1 MLNFALR
8 RLPSRGR
15 CGARGFTFRRPWPVA
30 SARFCARLV
39 ARFHACLRSRLW
51 TGLWTGLWARLWAT
65 LTDRRPAY
73 LPACLPAYVPCLPAL
88 VAIFVPVCASSP
100 AHADSTAPNPEAAAT
115 LPPVSVGADT
125 TAAPRAVDPNL
136 PVSVET
142 VTREQFANWNVVN
155 TEDVLKYLPNLAVR
169 KRFTGDLNSI
179 IAVRGTSNAQSAR
192 GLVYADGLLLS
203 NLLGNSYS
211 YPPRWSMVFPDEIQQ
226 VDVIYGPFSA
236 LYPGNSLGATVLIST
251 RMPKQFEAD
260 ADVKAF
266 TQHFSLFGVNRNF
279 NGSEASASIG
289 DRIGKFS
296 YRLGVNHLENTSQPL
311 QFATLAQ
318 SGTAAKPGD
327 IPVTGAHFYN
337 NQSNAP
343 TAVLGVNGEGIEH
356 TVQDQFKLK
365 MQYDFTPTVQ
375 AGFTLGYWHQTYDS
389 QTSSFLRDENGNPVY
404 SGTVSIGGYRYTIPA
419 ATFAPSRGQSEN
431 RLYGVSLKT
440 RNATGWNGEAI
451 ASYYEIGNSVARTAN
466 SGAPGNGPGTM
477 IVGDG
482 TGWKTLDLRSTYT
495 PITTQ
500 AGLTNHALS
509 VGYHYDNYF
518 LDNQSYNTLN
528 WRNGGAASFA
538 NAFVGK
544 TQTQALYAQDA
555 WRFLPRWKLVYG
567 VRYEDWQAYDGA
579 QALPGQS
586 IRYGD
591 ASRHGF
597 SPKASLSFDATDD
610 LTLRASIGRAYR
622 FATVSELF
630 QGQING
636 STIVN
641 NNPNLQ
647 PEDDLSKELTAEWAH
662 WNGVFRFSLFQDDV
676 KNTIFSQTDTTVI
689 PSVTNFQNIGKVR
702 SRGVET
708 SYTGEDVVIHGLDLL
723 ASVAYTQSKI
733 IANAQNPASVGKYFY
748 RIPLWRADLAA
759 TYHFDDRTALT
770 LAARYSGRQY
780 NTLTNT
786 DTNPNVFGGTSSYA
800 VADAKFTFRPTRIS
814 EIGIGVDNLFDA
826 RYFVYHPYPG
836 RTFYVEAKLRM

>member
-1 MLNFALR
+1 MFNFALR
-8 RLPSRGR
+8 GLPFCIRRDTRGVP
-15 CGARGFTFRRPWPVA
+15 FRRRPQP
-30 SARFCARLV
+30 LV
-39 ARFHACLRSRLW
+39 RAFS
-51 TGLWTGLWARLWAT
+51 
-65 LTDRRPAY
+65 PAY
-73 LPACLPAYVPCLPAL
+73 WPAL
-88 VAIFVPVCASSP
+88 IPAFVPAFVSSA
-100 AHADSTAPNPEAAAT
+100 AHAADSASTEAT
-115 LPPVSVGADT
+115 LPAVSVSANAN
-125 TAAPRAVDPNL
+125 AAVTPRAVDPNL
-136 PVSVET
+136 PASVET

-155 TEDVLKYLPNLAVR
+155 TEDVLKYMPNLAVR
-169 KRFTGDLNSI
+169 KRFIGDVNSL

-203 NLLGNSYS
+203 NLLGNSFTFA
-211 YPPRWSMVFPDEIQQ
+211 PRWSMVSPDEIQQ

-251 RMPKQFEAD
+251 RMPRQFEAS

-266 TQHFSLFGVNRNF
+266 TQHFSLYGVNRNF
-279 NGSEASASIG
+279 NGSEMSASIG

-296 YRLGVNHLENTSQPL
+296 YRLDVNHLENTSQPL

-318 SGTAAKPGD
+318 SSTPAKTGD
-327 IPVTGAHFYN
+327 TPVTGAYFYN
-337 NQSNAP
+337 NQTNTP

-365 MQYDFTPTVQ
+365 MQYDFTPTLQ

-389 QTSSFLRDENGNPVY
+389 ATSTFLRDENGNPVY
-404 SGTVSIGGYRYTIPA
+404 SGTVSIGGYRYTIPEA
-419 ATFAPSRGQSEN
+419 AFAPSRGHSEN
-431 RLYGVSLKT
+431 WLYGLSLKT

-451 ASYYEIGNSVARTAN
+451 ASYYDIGNSVARTAN
-466 SGAPGNGPGTM
+466 SGAPGNGPGTV
-477 IVGDG
+477 IFGDG
-482 TGWKTLDLRSTYT
+482 TGWKTLDLRGTYT
-495 PITTQ
+495 PATTQ
-500 AGLTNHALS
+500 AGLLNHALS
-509 VGYHYDNYF
+509 FGYHYDNYF

-528 WRNGGAASFA
+528 WRDGDATSFA

-579 QALPGQS
+579 QSLPGKTVAF
-586 IRYGD
+586 GD
-591 ASRHGF
+591 ASQSHF
-597 SPKASLSFDATDD
+597 SPKASLSFDVSDD

-622 FATVSELF
+622 FPTVSELF

-636 STIVN
+636 SSIVN

-647 PEDDLSKELTAEWAH
+647 PEDDLSKELSAEWAH

-689 PSVTNFQNIGKVR
+689 PNVTNFQNIGKVR

-708 SYTGEDVVIHGLDLL
+708 SYSGQDVLVHGLDLL
-723 ASVAYTQSKI
+723 GSVAYTQSKI
-733 IANAQNPASVGKYFY
+733 IANAQNPATVGKYFY
-748 RIPLWRADLAA
+748 RIPLWRVNLAA
-759 TYHFDDRTALT
+759 TYHFDERAALT

-786 DTNPNVFGGTSSYA
+786 DTNPNVFGGTSSYT
-800 VADAKFTFRPTRIS
+800 VADAKFTFKPTRLS
-814 EIGIGVDNLFDA
+814 EIGVGVDNLFDA

-836 RTFYVEAKLRM
+836 RTFYVEAKLHI

>member
-8 RLPSRGR
+8 RLP
-15 CGARGFTFRRPWPVA
+15 
-30 SARFCARLV
+30 FCARRGVRGL
-39 ARFHACLRSRLW
+39 SRQSLS
-51 TGLWTGLWARLWAT
+51 
-65 LTDRRPAY
+65 RPFLSGY
-73 LPACLPAYVPCLPAL
+73 LPAIVPA
-88 VAIFVPVCASSP
+88 FVPAFVVSP
-100 AHADSTAPNPEAAAT
+100 AHAQSASAEAA
-115 LPPVSVGADT
+115 LPAISVSANAS
-125 TAAPRAVDPNL
+125 AAPRAVDPNL
-136 PVSVET
+136 PASVET
-142 VTREQFANWNVVN
+142 VTREQFDNWNVVN
-155 TEDVLKYLPNLAVR
+155 TEDVLKYMPNLAVR
-169 KRFTGDLNSI
+169 KRFIGDLNSI
-179 IAVRGTSNAQSAR
+179 IAVRGTSNTQSAR

-211 YPPRWSMVFPDEIQQ
+211 FPPRWSMVFPDEIQQ

-251 RMPKQFEAD
+251 RMPKQFEAS
-260 ADVKAF
+260 ADVKGF
-266 TQHFSLFGVNRNF
+266 TQHFSLFGVNQNF
-279 NGSEASASIG
+279 NGSEASATLG

-296 YRLGVNHLENTSQPL
+296 FLLGVNHLENTSQPL
-311 QFATLAQ
+311 QFATLAK
-318 SGTAAKPGD
+318 SSTPAKAGD
-327 IPVTGAHFYN
+327 TPVTGAYFYN
-337 NQSNAP
+337 NQTNTP

-365 MQYDFTPTVQ
+365 MQYDFTPTLQ
-375 AGFTLGYWHQTYDS
+375 AGFTLGYWHQTYNS
-389 QTSSFLRDENGNPVY
+389 QTSSFLRDANGNPVY
-404 SGTVSIGGYRYTIPA
+404 SGKVAIDGYEYTIPA
-419 ATFAPSRGQSEN
+419 AAFAPSLGHSEN
-431 RLYGVSLKT
+431 WLYGLSLKT

-451 ASYYEIGNSVARTAN
+451 ASYYDVGNSVARTAN
-466 SGAPGNGPGTM
+466 SGAPGNGPGTV
-477 IVGDG
+477 IFGDG
-482 TGWKTLDLRSTYT
+482 AGWKTLDLRSTYT
-495 PITTQ
+495 PATQQ
-500 AGLTNHALS
+500 AGLANHALS
-509 VGYHYDNYF
+509 FGYHYDNYF
-518 LDNQSYNTLN
+518 LDNESYNTLN
-528 WRNGGAASFA
+528 WRDGAAMSFA
-538 NAFVGK
+538 NAFAGK

-567 VRYEDWQAYDGA
+567 VRYEDWQAYGGS
-579 QALPGQS
+579 QSLGGTTLPYSDVSQQ
-586 IRYGD
+586 
-591 ASRHGF
+591 HF
-597 SPKASLSFDATDD
+597 SPKASLSFDVTDD

-622 FATVSELF
+622 FPTVSELF

-641 NNPNLQ
+641 NNPNLK

-689 PSVTNFQNIGKVR
+689 PNVTNFQNIGKVR

-708 SYTGEDVVIHGLDLL
+708 SYSGEDVLVRGLDLL

-733 IANAQNPASVGKYFY
+733 IANAQNPATVGKYFY

-759 TYHFDDRTALT
+759 TYPFDERAALT

-786 DTNPNVFGGTSSYA
+786 DTNPDVFGGTSSYT
-800 VADAKFTFRPTRIS
+800 VADAKFTYKPTRLS
-814 EIGIGVDNLFDA
+814 EVGIGVDNLFDA